1 MCLDHDI
8 AGIEGAERISDF
20 LNEKGSYTISCI
32 RARNKDFNEDL
43 KEQNN
48 VEFIK
53 STDSPKYQEAMKYV
67 SNIKSDFKTIV
78 KDRFQEDEF
87 DSLFA
92 KFYYSFNGKEPRD
105 DFKFQAQLDRLLKMA
120 MIYEHSLLG
129 FSHPYKKDLQINF
142 YKPLLDYFCYFL

>member
-1 MCLDHDI
+1 MKKAVTL
-8 AGIEGAERISDF
+8 F
-20 LNEKGSYTISCI
+20 SCI

-78 KDRFQEDEF
+78 KDKFQEDEF

-92 KFYYSFNGKEPRD
+92 KFYYSFMEKNHEMILSFRHSWI
-105 DFKFQAQLDRLLKMA
+105 DF
-120 MIYEHSLLG
+120 
-129 FSHPYKKDLQINF
+129 
-142 YKPLLDYFCYFL
+142 

>member
-1 MCLDHDI
+1 MI
-8 AGIEGAERISDF
+8 F

-78 KDRFQEDEF
+78 KDKFQEDELIRF
-87 DSLFA
+87 LP
-92 KFYYSFNGKEPRD
+92 SFIILLMEKNHEMILSFRHSWI
-105 DFKFQAQLDRLLKMA
+105 DF
-120 MIYEHSLLG
+120 
-129 FSHPYKKDLQINF
+129 
-142 YKPLLDYFCYFL
+142 